1 MASRRT
7 WFPVITQTMDE
18 YMRNC
23 EKYRAGNFLF
33 VRESRGRFSYI
44 TCSTL
49 TREWQVRLREDIMM
63 YSVVAA
69 LIDGGEFDKL
79 ASLATLWYGHCVMM
93 HSAGYYAA
101 VSRALVDDINGV
113 DVPEIGKEEDD
124 AMLGEVVEAERRV
137 SELAAMEG
145 GDG

>member
-1 MASRRT
+1 
-7 WFPVITQTMDE
+7 
-18 YMRNC
+18 MRNC

-33 VRESRGRFSYI
+33 VRENRGRFSYI

-79 ASLATLWYGHCVMM
+79 ASLATLWYGHCVML
-93 HSAGYYAA
+93 HSAEYYAA
-101 VSRALVDDINGV
+101 VGKALVDDVNRAE
-113 DVPEIGKEEDD
+113 VPEIGKEEDD
-124 AMLGEVVEAERRV
+124 AMLGEVVEAERRA
-137 SELAAMEG
+137 SELSALEG
-145 GDG
+145 AGNG